1 MKVDGDFEDREGHQ
15 APFTLQKIRSL
26 DLGFDLLCDRVEI
39 RPLAGL
45 ELGVNEFTI
54 DANFKSA
61 AVGRDELHRINPG
74 GFTNR
79 GCQTG
84 SPRFVVSDR
93 AIFDRNVC
101 LHRELLSRA
110 KLSAPRMAVKAMQ
123 FRRFREPIIDCVSKQ
138 ALRLGMRWEHRTIG
152 EDCEDLHGG

>member
-61 AVGRDELHRINPG
+61 AVGRNELHCVNSG
-74 GFTNR
+74 GFANR
-79 GCQTG
+79 GRQTG
-84 SPRFVVSDR
+84 SPRFIVSDH

-101 LHRELLSRA
+101 LHRELLSSSEVIGPA
-110 KLSAPRMAVKAMQ
+110 NGGQGDAISPLPRELINQKN
-123 FRRFREPIIDCVSKQ
+123 C
-138 ALRLGMRWEHRTIG
+138 
-152 EDCEDLHGG
+152 

>member
-26 DLGFDLLCDRVEI
+26 DLGFDLLRDRVEI

-61 AVGRDELHRINPG
+61 AVGRNELHCVNPS
-74 GFTNR
+74 GFANR

-84 SPRFVVSDR
+84 SSRFVVSDH
-93 AIFDRNVC
+93 AIFDCNVC
-101 LHRELLSRA
+101 LHRELLSRGE
-110 KLSAPRMAVKAMQ
+110 V
-123 FRRFREPIIDCVSKQ
+123 
-138 ALRLGMRWEHRTIG
+138 IG
-152 EDCEDLHGG
+152 PANGGQGDAT

>member
-15 APFTLQKIRSL
+15 APFTLQKTRSL

-61 AVGRDELHRINPG
+61 AVGRNELHCVNPS
-74 GFTNR
+74 GFANC

-84 SPRFVVSDR
+84 SPRFVISDH
-93 AIFDRNVC
+93 AVFDRNVC
-101 LHRELLSRA
+101 LHRELLSRS
-110 KLSAPRMAVKAMQ
+110 KLSAPGMAVKAMQ
-123 FRRFREPIIDCVSKQ
+123 FRALAQFEICLTGEKRFETNPAWTQ
-138 ALRLGMRWEHRTIG
+138 NQMTHF
-152 EDCEDLHGG
+152 